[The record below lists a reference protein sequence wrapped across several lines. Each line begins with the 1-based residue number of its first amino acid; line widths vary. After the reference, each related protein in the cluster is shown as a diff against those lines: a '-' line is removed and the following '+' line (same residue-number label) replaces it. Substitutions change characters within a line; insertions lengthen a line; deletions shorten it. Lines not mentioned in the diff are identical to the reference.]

1 MGRLMTTSSSCAS
14 RGSNICFTM
23 RPPQR
28 RNLLKLQWQFAL
40 CKKFQ
45 LSTELIASCSGGDIS
60 KREVQLK
67 KEAQLGKVQLKRR
80 STKPKT
86 TPASTTRTTPTKMF
100 GLMKRSPKR
109 TLQKKT
115 RKKKTTTRKTP
126 RKRKTKRK
134 NPKTRKKRTKRKNP
148 RRRKKRNLPAGNDG
162 AKHDRKGG
170 RTTKHH

>member
-100 GLMKRSPKR
+100 GPMKRSPKR

-115 RKKKTTTRKTP
+115 RKKKTTTRK
-126 RKRKTKRK
+126 RKTKRK
-134 NPKTRKKRTKRKNP
+134 NPKTRKKPTKRKNP

>member
-1 MGRLMTTSSSCAS
+1 MGTAHGKKWNASMMTWTNRLMTTSSSCAS

-45 LSTELIASCSGGDIS
+45 PSTELIASCSGGDIS

-67 KEAQLGKVQLKRR
+67 KEAQLGKVQLKTR

-86 TPASTTRTTPTKMF
+86 
-100 GLMKRSPKR
+100 
-109 TLQKKT
+109 
-115 RKKKTTTRKTP
+115 
-126 RKRKTKRK
+126 
-134 NPKTRKKRTKRKNP
+134 
-148 RRRKKRNLPAGNDG
+148 
-162 AKHDRKGG
+162 
-170 RTTKHH
+170 